1 MSEKVPIQVPRLA
14 PFITLLGAGLVIAF
28 GVAFFAVL
36 GNVPNPQR
44 LMTPVVVTAPPQF
57 TGNIEARVAAA
68 DPGKG
73 AAIFEKYACNACHRA
88 EDGVGPSLRGMG
100 ARAATRRPNYSA
112 AAYLYESIIEPN
124 AFIVPDYA
132 NIMVSNYKAKIPE
145 VELFDLI
152 AWLLRQ

>member
-1 MSEKVPIQVPRLA
+1 MAGKVPNQAPRFARL
-14 PFITLLGAGLVIAF
+14 ITLLSAGLVIGF
-28 GVAFFAVL
+28 GIAFFAVL
-36 GNVPNPQR
+36 GNVPNPQQ
-44 LMTPVVVTAPPQF
+44 LMTPVIVTASPQF
-57 TGNIEARVAAA
+57 AESIEARVAAA
-68 DPGKG
+68 DPSKG

-88 EDGVGPSLRGMG
+88 EDGVGPALAGMG
-100 ARAATRRPNYSA
+100 KRAETRRPNYSA
-112 AAYLYESIIEPN
+112 AAYIYESIIEPN

>member
-1 MSEKVPIQVPRLA
+1 MTKKAPTQVPRLA
-14 PFITLLGAGLVIAF
+14 PLVALLSAGLVVGF
-28 GVAFFAVL
+28 GVAFFAML
-36 GNVPNPQR
+36 GDVPNPQR
-44 LMTPVVVTAPPQF
+44 LMTPVVVTASPQF
-57 TGNIEARVAAA
+57 TDSIEARVAAA
-68 DPGKG
+68 DPSKG

-88 EDGVGPSLRGMG
+88 EDGVGPALTGTGR
-100 ARAATRRPNYSA
+100 RAALRRPNYSA
-112 AAYLYESIIEPN
+112 AAYIYESIIEPN